1 MILDRELLAKN
12 IEKRAERDLLE
23 NNIGGAAVAVYQG
36 GEEVYKNFFGAKE
49 IGGSTPITD
58 KTVFRLASMTKPI
71 TAVAML
77 IEYERGHLDLN
88 DPVEKYFPDFADMQV
103 AILDEN
109 KNLIGTRPANTKLTL
124 LHMVTHTSGLVS
136 RSVRAIY
143 DPQMTADDDKDLES
157 ALKFF
162 SKTALAFEPFTAQEY
177 SGHASFDVI
186 AAVVE
191 KTSGMSFNDYVIKEI
206 CEPCGMTDTT
216 FTPSEE
222 QWARMIDMHN
232 KVDGVS
238 VVGNTHSGCVFGKT
252 PPTHF
257 RGGAGLISTLSD
269 YAKFAD
275 MLRRGGIT
283 ADGIRI
289 LKEETVKK
297 MATPH
302 VPESIQPK
310 HQRWGLSVR
319 VITKAEY
326 ERLPVGAY
334 GWSGAYGTHFWV
346 DPVNDVVGIYLKNSL
361 FDGGSGATTSRHFEK
376 DVHASF
382 IKTGE

>member
-1 MILDRELLAKN
+1 
-12 IEKRAERDLLE
+12 
-23 NNIGGAAVAVYQG
+23 
-36 GEEVYKNFFGAKE
+36 
-49 IGGSTPITD
+49 
-58 KTVFRLASMTKPI
+58 
-71 TAVAML
+71 
-77 IEYERGHLDLN
+77 
-88 DPVEKYFPDFADMQV
+88 
-103 AILDEN
+103 
-109 KNLIGTRPANTKLTL
+109 
-124 LHMVTHTSGLVS
+124 
-136 RSVRAIY
+136 
-143 DPQMTADDDKDLES
+143 
-157 ALKFF
+157 
-162 SKTALAFEPFTAQEY
+162 
-177 SGHASFDVI
+177 
-186 AAVVE
+186 
-191 KTSGMSFNDYVIKEI
+191 
-206 CEPCGMTDTT
+206 
-216 FTPSEE
+216 
-222 QWARMIDMHN
+222 
-232 KVDGVS
+232 
-238 VVGNTHSGCVFGKT
+238 
-252 PPTHF
+252 
-257 RGGAGLISTLSD
+257 
-269 YAKFAD
+269 